1 MKKICVFCS
10 ASEVID
16 PSYAESARVM
26 GRWIGENRNCL
37 VYGGAALG
45 LMEEVAKAAKASGAE
60 VIGVVPSK
68 LEENGKVSNLLDITI
83 PSVNLSDRKDKM
95 AELADVLI
103 ALPGGVGTID
113 EIFHVVAAVSIG
125 YYSKKIILYNVNGF
139 YDTLLK
145 FIEEMND
152 KGFMRHPVSKYIAVA
167 RTLTELNEIANI

>member
-16 PSYAESARVM
+16 PSYAESAREI

-60 VIGVVPSK
+60 DIGVVPSK
-68 LEENGKVSNLLDITI
+68 FAENGKVSHIPDITI
-83 PSVNLSDRKDKM
+83 PSVNLSDRTDNM
-95 AELADVLI
+95 PELPAVLI
-103 ALPGGVGTID
+103 AFHPVAGTP
-113 EIFHVVAAVSIG
+113 ASLLLALLAVSIG

-152 KGFMRHPVSKYIAVA
+152 KGFMRHPVSKYIAVE
-167 RTLTELNEIANI
+167 RTVTELNEIANI